1 MAPIQVVEHKE
12 LKSCSSDFVYGDP
25 KGSYLAAI
33 ILAVTLTLMTA
44 ISISLCL
51 VASQQKGKLKELQ
64 SAQRKA
70 SKYQAIVQ
78 TAQAQALESQHKA
91 EKYEEENLRL
101 SNTLGQWRRNYVELA
116 NNHHNST
123 RSSSSTKESTKH
135 VQIVPTT
142 DWQKPGNSPLRHVE
156 PVSPVSST
164 ASSEYEGLSE
174 SAPPSDGYYGSN
186 DQSFT
191 ARTERMVA
199 EVRAEQDGSNRVSDK
214 PPQIPRYPFQG
225 SGHKDTAIQG
235 APSSDSGISVAR

>member
-33 ILAVTLTLMTA
+33 ILAVTLTLMTV

-70 SKYQAIVQ
+70 SK
-78 TAQAQALESQHKA
+78 
-91 EKYEEENLRL
+91 
-101 SNTLGQWRRNYVELA
+101 
-116 NNHHNST
+116 
-123 RSSSSTKESTKH
+123 SSSSTKESTKH
-135 VQIVPTT
+135 VQIVPPT

-164 ASSEYEGLSE
+164 ASSEYEGFSE

-199 EVRAEQDGSNRVSDK
+199 EVRTEQDGSNRVSDK

-225 SGHKDTAIQG
+225 SGQ
-235 APSSDSGISVAR
+235 